1 MRAIILRGAL
11 LTLALAGLYRAPLIS
26 GANLHLSP
34 RLYPKLLRCY
44 RCILETKEL
53 GCVLGSDICLTA
65 KGGGCLTTIIHNG
78 SKEEI
83 IISDCRSKDQ
93 LSECSLSLASPV
105 PGFWVSSRCCLEPL
119 CNSPPIRDQAL
130 LQNQD
135 KNTSVVL
142 DFLVPIPYSRVT
154 TTPMVPSTSQT
165 EWPSDYD
172 S

>member
-1 MRAIILRGAL
+1 MRAIVLMGVL
-11 LTLALAGLYRAPLIS
+11 LNLTL
-26 GANLHLSP
+26 GANLHLNP
-34 RLYPKLLRCY
+34 RLPSPYPKFLRCY

-78 SKEEI
+78 SKEEV
-83 IISDCRSKDQ
+83 IISDCRAKNR
-93 LSECSLSLASPV
+93 LSECSVSLASPV
-105 PGFWVSSRCCLEPL
+105 PGLWVSSRCCLEPL
-119 CNSPPIRDQAL
+119 CNSPPLRDQTL

-142 DFLVPIPYSRVT
+142 DFLIPIPSSKVT
-154 TTPMVPSTSQT
+154 TTHSPPKPSTSQT

-172 S
+172 L